1 MTNTAQGHQVT
12 RYTIADVFEFEVE
25 LAVYASSLF
34 IAVVQDRSDLGGG
47 YGVRIIALDQ
57 LINKQFDDLEQV
69 EDYLAEAIPYKKHSD
84 LWIPLPSVH
93 FPGKSGIDYL
103 KQLLEKEQA

>member
-1 MTNTAQGHQVT
+1 MTDVHQGYQVQRIT
-12 RYTIADVFEFEVE
+12 LTDAFEFELE

-34 IAVVQDRSDLGGG
+34 IAVVQDRFELGGG
-47 YGVRIIALDQ
+47 YGLQIIALDT
-57 LINKQFDDLEQV
+57 LINKHFDELEQV

-93 FPGKSGIDYL
+93 FPGKSGIAYL
-103 KQLLEKEQA
+103 KRLLEKEQA